1 MKISASKTE
10 FKISRNVH
18 FLCLCTDI
26 EDFLI
31 NYKDAITNKLA
42 NREQTNYYYKH
53 FDDIDIIPICK
64 DFTTWLHEIM
74 IDVTGYKIK
83 NRRQIKLGSKNTELI
98 YKMFCFIYDLDS
110 VKFKDTKLWD
120 DYTHFQRTYEFN
132 KFYNVTGIVEDF
144 LKLYGTVNSKEMS
157 HHS

>member
-74 IDVTGYKIK
+74 IDVNGYKIK
-83 NRRQIKLGSKNTELI
+83 NRRQIKLGSKNIELI
-98 YKMFCFIYDLDS
+98 YKIFYFIYDIDS
-110 VKFKDTKLWD
+110 VKFQGTKLWD
-120 DYTHFQRTYEFN
+120 AYTHFQRTYEFN

-144 LKLYGTVNSKEMS
+144 LELYDIVNSQEMP